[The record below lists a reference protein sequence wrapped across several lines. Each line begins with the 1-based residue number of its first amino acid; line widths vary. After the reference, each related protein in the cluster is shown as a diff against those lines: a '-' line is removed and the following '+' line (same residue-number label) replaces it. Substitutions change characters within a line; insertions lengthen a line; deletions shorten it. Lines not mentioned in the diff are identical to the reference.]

1 MSSIPMGPRQNN
13 LLSALSAEVL
23 DRLYTHL
30 EIIALPM
37 GEVLYESGDDR
48 RYVYFPVDC
57 IVSLQHDIENGAS
70 AEISMVGNEGIVGI
84 NSLMGGDG
92 SPWRAV
98 VQSAGFAYRM
108 PGQDLKEEFD
118 RHGEM
123 LQLMMRYMQSRITQ
137 MSQTAVCNRHHSIDQ
152 QVCRWLLQSLDRL
165 SSTTIMMTQEL
176 LSHALGVR
184 REGVTVAACKLHKQ
198 GVIEYCRGKITVL
211 DRAKLEALSCEC
223 YAVVRKEMERLLPL
237 AHQDALSFDWSA
249 GNLTA
254 PVVRSARSAR
264 NLDEPAIA

>member
-1 MSSIPMGPRQNN
+1 MSSIPMEPRQNN
-13 LLSALSAEVL
+13 LLSALSAEVM
-23 DRLYTHL
+23 DRLYPHL
-30 EIIALPM
+30 EIVALPM

-57 IVSLQHDIENGAS
+57 IVSLQHDIENGSS

-84 NSLMGGDG
+84 NAFMGADG

-98 VQSAGFAYRM
+98 VLNAGFAYRLL
-108 PGQDLKEEFD
+108 GQHLKDEFD

-123 LQLMMRYMQSRITQ
+123 LQLMMRYTQSRITQ

-165 SSTTIMMTQEL
+165 SSTTITMTQEL

-184 REGVTVAACKLHKQ
+184 REGVTVAACKLHKL
-198 GVIEYCRGKITVL
+198 GVIEYSRGKITVL
-211 DRAKLEALSCEC
+211 DRDKLESLSCEC
-223 YAVVRKEMERLLPL
+223 YAVVKKETGRLLPFV
-237 AHQDALSFDWSA
+237 HRDTRSFEWTNKRLESGLD
-249 GNLTA
+249 
-254 PVVRSARSAR
+254 RARIRTIDDLIVA
-264 NLDEPAIA
+264 